1 MDVPLADLSV
11 KEDPQICF
19 RAANCK
25 SLRHWEALGLDF
37 ASYEETWVTIQFP
50 DPWAKSRHLRRRLV
64 DKDFVNLLF
73 KLFCV
78 PKSSEDRKTNRT
90 FNLYISSDRHD
101 LFEEMWE
108 EVESALRR
116 FSEGNSN
123 LDLESRELDAH
134 PFGVGTE
141 RDGVCE
147 HLGRVP
153 RRAIFVLRER

>member
-1 MDVPLADLSV
+1 MGVPLADLSV
-11 KEDPQICF
+11 RKDPQICF

-25 SLRHWEALGLDF
+25 SLQHWKALGLDF

-101 LFEEMWE
+101 LFEEMKV
-108 EVESALRR
+108 EVENAFLQ
-116 FSEGNSN
+116 FLEGNSN
-123 LDLESRELDAH
+123 FDLNSRELCAH

-153 RRAIFVLRER
+153 RRATFVLRER